1 MFKSIELLIFA
12 FGGVFRDLVDSAAE
26 AFESCPIPLLF
37 VIVLQRRYSVRN
49 RRQACT
55 WIRRQMPI
63 IFAEFSLKERMEL
76 PYPINAIQH
85 AYNMDPDGFKSINAL
100 HTESG
105 MEEEATQDSK
115 TRPSEKNGKKKSGG
129 GKKKKRSKKR
139 H

>member
-1 MFKSIELLIFA
+1 
-12 FGGVFRDLVDSAAE
+12 
-26 AFESCPIPLLF
+26 
-37 VIVLQRRYSVRN
+37 
-49 RRQACT
+49 
-55 WIRRQMPI
+55 MPI

-76 PYPINAIQH
+76 PYPINAIQQ

-115 TRPSEKNGKKKSGG
+115 TRASEKNRKKKSVGG
-129 GKKKKRSKKR
+129 KKKRSKKR